1 MVKTITLI
9 FKLKKDIMSIKEN
22 FVMKLWDVAN
32 YITGFAIAQSLAFA
46 FIFLKSDNLSSK
58 LTPDNISS
66 KIILFISVGCIFYM
80 IGVWWSLTRANS
92 LLKSLNE
99 ENSHLLTR
107 SFNQSIIGRWIA
119 ILFFAFLD
127 IYVILIITK

>member
-1 MVKTITLI
+1 
-9 FKLKKDIMSIKEN
+9 MSIKEN
-22 FVMKLWDVAN
+22 FVMKLWDIAN
-32 YITGFAIAQSLAFA
+32 YITGFAVAQSLSFA
-46 FIFLKSDNLSSK
+46 FLLLKSNGIKDK
-58 LTPDNISS
+58 L
-66 KIILFISVGCIFYM
+66 KEESVLFYM
-80 IGVWWSLTRANS
+80 ILVISISSILYFIGVVWSLTRANS

-127 IYVILIITK
+127 ICVILIITK